1 MGREAERER
10 STAARSVHRSLQRA
24 PTRIR
29 EGRVGESSELRGNV
43 LGRLPAGCPGRWRFA
58 WRGHHMALLLSVAV
72 LGLVGSAHGWVT
84 VSPQGRVT
92 IKAETQI
99 GCATIVLAAF
109 GESLDAQHA
118 GQLRGACLP
127 CLQALGTSRGGR
139 PPKVAVCHRRRKR
152 WARPK

>member
-1 MGREAERER
+1 M
-10 STAARSVHRSLQRA
+10 SY
-24 PTRIR
+24 
-29 EGRVGESSELRGNV
+29 EGTVWGGSQ
-43 LGRLPAGCPGRWRFA
+43 LGVQVAGDLLGA
-58 WRGHHMALLLSVAV
+58 THMALLLSVAV

-127 CLQALGTSRGGR
+127 CCLQALGTSRGGR